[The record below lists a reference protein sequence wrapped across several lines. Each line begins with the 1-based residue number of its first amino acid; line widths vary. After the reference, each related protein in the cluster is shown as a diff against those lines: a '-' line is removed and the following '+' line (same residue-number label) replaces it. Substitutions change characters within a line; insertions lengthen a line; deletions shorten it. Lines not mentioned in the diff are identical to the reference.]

1 MALIAIG
8 LTGYDTVSGMFGR
21 AYGNGTLHLV
31 WFSLL
36 FCYAIEHSGLLV
48 FISNWILSKKFVQ
61 KGPWMLC
68 FAFWITACVGG
79 FITANALP
87 VTLLLWTLFYEVAEK
102 LQIKPQ
108 DKFSSIVM
116 VGIAIT
122 GYLGNVTA
130 PYCPLAQII
139 FGGAMA
145 TMPEFSVNYLSYIL
159 LMLILDIILVPL
171 LLFAFLFVFRPKAKY
186 DFSKVDIT
194 QEITTPQKIVAIAVV
209 ILCSLMVLPNIMP
222 AEWMF
227 KKLIGTI
234 GTSGIFMGMCAI
246 LAFITYNKE
255 PILDLGEAMS
265 RGIPWNLFFLVA
277 TATAMSS
284 AIVSEGTGIS
294 ELLIMMLHPIL
305 EGAGPFLFCF
315 LIMMIGMV
323 LTNIINNVVCATILI
338 PIVITFTKLIG
349 SSPTVIIAL
358 LVMVL
363 MMGLVLPSGSVLG
376 ALMHG
381 NKTWLKTKD
390 VYIYNAFACLI
401 IALVCALVGFPVGSL
416 LFR

>member
-1 MALIAIG
+1 
-8 LTGYDTVSGMFGR
+8 
-21 AYGNGTLHLV
+21 
-31 WFSLL
+31 
-36 FCYAIEHSGLLV
+36 
-48 FISNWILSKKFVQ
+48 
-61 KGPWMLC
+61 
-68 FAFWITACVGG
+68 
-79 FITANALP
+79 
-87 VTLLLWTLFYEVAEK
+87 
-102 LQIKPQ
+102 
-108 DKFSSIVM
+108 
-116 VGIAIT
+116 
-122 GYLGNVTA
+122 
-130 PYCPLAQII
+130 
-139 FGGAMA
+139 
-145 TMPEFSVNYLSYIL
+145 
-159 LMLILDIILVPL
+159 
-171 LLFAFLFVFRPKAKY
+171 
-186 DFSKVDIT
+186 
-194 QEITTPQKIVAIAVV
+194 
-209 ILCSLMVLPNIMP
+209 
-222 AEWMF
+222 
-227 KKLIGTI
+227 
-234 GTSGIFMGMCAI
+234 MGMCAI